1 VALDPQSRT
10 ERRQAGG
17 VLKRGK
23 PLRREYGE
31 AVEEGAPPGG
41 GQRVRRSLAD
51 DLRLH
56 RVGYDQARVG
66 RHEMKREVGVYSEIE
81 RIAEIPVLRPLAVG
95 HEIPHARL
103 HLDAGEAAIRTERE
117 DIRTAAVRQR
127 NLVQRGP

>member
-1 VALDPQSRT
+1 M
-10 ERRQAGG
+10 
-17 VLKRGK
+17 
-23 PLRREYGE
+23 
-31 AVEEGAPPGG
+31 
-41 GQRVRRSLAD
+41 RRSLAD

-103 HLDAGEAAIRTERE
+103 HLDAGEAAIRTKRE

-127 NLVQRGP
+127 NLVQRGPGELTTEPGSGAPDRERSFYAGELHRSLIPLARYGGKHAVSA